1 MWGRRTD
8 RRCFRILYKKA
19 MQYPNHCGL
28 PYLVASSKDI
38 KGTIFPS
45 KVFKSSLLGR
55 YSKIAKPFLS
65 FFLTYASLLGIIF
78 FVEPCTEELT
88 FKACESTMS
97 FEQSYRLQGMACI
110 LVHHFEFHGV
120 KYLTWLGLNYA
131 D

>member
-97 FEQSYRLQGMACI
+97 FEQSYKAWHAFLSTISNFM
-110 LVHHFEFHGV
+110 VSTV